1 MAMDVSRM
9 AGFFSFPMAFA
20 GEPEEASTR
29 EDMTPGDSVDTWGER
44 SPEDANLVRRMAGG
58 DKQACADLYDRFS
71 RPLYSV
77 ALRILN
83 DSSEAQD
90 IIQDVFL
97 TLWEKANEFDESRGS
112 AFGWA
117 VTLVRNR
124 SIDRLRTRR
133 RRGTLLSESFAEDIP
148 GASMSSAVDSVDELI
163 FKEKSVAVRSALSTL
178 PKEQSHALE
187 LAFFSGL
194 TQQEIAGRLNEPL
207 GTVKARIR
215 RGLLKLRDSLTR
227 RHD

>member
-1 MAMDVSRM
+1 MVVSRM
-9 AGFFSFPMAFA
+9 VGFFSFPMAFA
-20 GEPEEASTR
+20 GGVDEGAAR
-29 EDMTPGDSVDTWGER
+29 EDMTPDDQVETLGDR
-44 SPEDANLVRRMAGG
+44 SPEDARLVRRMARG
-58 DKQACADLYDRFS
+58 DKQACADLYDRFA

-83 DSSEAQD
+83 DSAEAQD

-97 TLWEKANEFDESRGS
+97 TLWEKADSFDDSRGS
-112 AFGWA
+112 AFAWA

-133 RRGTLLSESFAEDIP
+133 RRGALLSESFVDDIP
-148 GASMSSAVDSVDELI
+148 GASSGSDADSADELI

-194 TQQEIAGRLNEPL
+194 TQQEIAARLSEPL